1 MDIFNRPPSI
11 AEDTLQYAL
20 YPTQEV
26 AKDRTAV
33 TSLAALLEEF
43 VSSLLPHRFLWH
55 KDAFELKVVKDPDSG
70 SPERKSSGKEKE
82 SSEGESRMLEGRM
95 RVGDCV
101 DDEWCVVWLMREISA
116 KWDIAIRYVVYIL
129 LGSSGTVLE

>member
-20 YPTQEV
+20 YPSQDV

-43 VSSLLPHRFLWH
+43 VSSLLPQRFLWH
-55 KDAFELKVVKDPDSG
+55 KDAFELKVVKDASLEPLD
-70 SPERKSSGKEKE
+70 RRSGKEKE
-82 SSEGESRMLEGRM
+82 PEGESWMLEGRM

-116 KWDIAIRYVVYIL
+116 KWDVAIRYVV
-129 LGSSGTVLE
+129 